1 LVGCCTRRPV
11 FCVAPGFGVRSGTRT
26 VRRPSVMP
34 HPSGCTCRPGVLDV
48 ETLRRSMLGRPAVL
62 ARLVPAAPD
71 VGATRRPA
79 VWALWPVTR
88 RAPLCTVLGALRREA
103 VPTYRL

>member
-1 LVGCCTRRPV
+1 M
-11 FCVAPGFGVRSGTRT
+11 RT

-34 HPSGCTCRPGVLDV
+34 QPSGCTWRPVVLDV
-48 ETLRRSMLGRPAVL
+48 ETLRRSMLGRPVVL
-62 ARLVPAAPD
+62 ARPVPAAPV

-79 VWALWPVTR
+79 VWVLVR
-88 RAPLCTVLGALRREA
+88 RAPLCTVLGAARREA

>member
-1 LVGCCTRRPV
+1 M
-11 FCVAPGFGVRSGTRT
+11 RT

-34 HPSGCTCRPGVLDV
+34 QPSGCTCRSVVLDV
-48 ETLRRSMLGRPAVL
+48 GALRRSMLGRPVVL
-62 ARLVPAAPD
+62 ARPVPAAPD

-79 VWALWPVTR
+79 VWALVPVTR
-88 RAPLCTVLGALRREA
+88 RAPLCTVAGAVRREA